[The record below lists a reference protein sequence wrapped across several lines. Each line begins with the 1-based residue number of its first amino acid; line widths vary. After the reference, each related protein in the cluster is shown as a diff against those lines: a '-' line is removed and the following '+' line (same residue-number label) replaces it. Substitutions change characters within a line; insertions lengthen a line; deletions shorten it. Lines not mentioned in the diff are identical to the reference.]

1 MGATEPVFV
10 EQLIAKHSIEE
21 LIVNLNKK
29 SNIHEDLYSETCKS
43 NVVSELYHEETYLIQ
58 DNGKS
63 NGKHNQQAFLLSNVK
78 LIRPSARVGKK
89 RHNANMQKKRKKKVR
104 FG

>member
-43 NVVSELYHEETYLIQ
+43 NVVSEHYPEETYLIQ
-58 DNGKS
+58 NNGKFCL
-63 NGKHNQQAFLLSNVK
+63 QNV
-78 LIRPSARVGKK
+78 LPGL
-89 RHNANMQKKRKKKVR
+89 HC
-104 FG
+104 FGRAKC

>member
-43 NVVSELYHEETYLIQ
+43 GIVSELYPDETYPIQ
-58 DNGKS
+58 ENVKS
-63 NGKHNQQAFLLSNVK
+63 NRKHNQQAFLLSNVK

-89 RHNANMQKKRKKKVR
+89 RHNMNLKKNRKKKVR